1 MRDIHDRTGL
11 TTVFVTHDQ
20 GEAMEVA
27 DRVAILNGGRI
38 EQIGAPADIRE
49 RPATDFVRAFL
60 D

>member
-1 MRDIHDRTGL
+1 MIARGL

-20 GEAMEVA
+20 GEALELA

-38 EQIGAPADIRE
+38 EQVGTPKDIME
-49 RPATDFVRAFL
+49 RPATPFVKAFL